1 LGVEGGELNGNA
13 SKDLGVSETEGFYI
27 KKVTKNS
34 GAEKAGLTKGDI
46 IKKIDNQ
53 TVSTYAELSGYIN
66 TKRPNDKVLVTFVRA
81 GKSMTATVVL
91 TKNELFN
98 TEFKGIEMENI
109 DAADKKKFR
118 IDSGVKIKEITNDNL
133 KSYYEELKGNIILSI
148 DNAPVNDVESASR
161 ILNKKDENQSISI
174 EMLNK
179 FGQRIRIII

>member
-1 LGVEGGELNGNA
+1 
-13 SKDLGVSETEGFYI
+13 
-27 KKVTKNS
+27 
-34 GAEKAGLTKGDI
+34 
-46 IKKIDNQ
+46 
-53 TVSTYAELSGYIN
+53 
-66 TKRPNDKVLVTFVRA
+66 VRS

-109 DAADKKKFR
+109 DATDKKKFR

-133 KSYYEELKGNIILSI
+133 KPYYEELKGNIILSI
-148 DNAPVNDVESASR
+148 DNVPVNDVESASR